1 MIEDGD
7 GVSRVED
14 RDVCISGPRE
24 WFLGV
29 FIFVLLVVL
38 LPASAER
45 FQLGEHVLL
54 SIEQVEC
61 SKLDR
66 ETRRW
71 DSRAEMR

>member
-14 RDVCISGPRE
+14 KDVCISGPRE

-29 FIFVLLVVL
+29 FIFVLLVL

-54 SIEQVEC
+54 SIESMEC
-61 SKLDR
+61 LTMDR
-66 ETRRW
+66 KYRWW